1 VKAKVYL
8 ETSLVSYITSNPSRD
23 IVVASRQ
30 QITQV
35 WWETQ
40 RARFT
45 LYISPFVIQE
55 ASVGDPNAVK
65 KRLSII
71 KHLPLLEVNE
81 EILTLASSL
90 LKDKAIP
97 EKSTGDALHLA
108 IAAFHRIDYLLTWN
122 YKHLA
127 NAEKRGLITRTI
139 QNNGYNSP
147 IICTPEELM
156 GE

>member
-1 VKAKVYL
+1 MKTKIYL
-8 ETSLVSYITSNPSRD
+8 ETSLVSYLTSNPNRD

-30 QITQV
+30 QITRV
-35 WWETQ
+35 WWDTQ
-40 RARFT
+40 RTRFT

-55 ASVGDPNAVK
+55 ASAGDPNAVK

-81 EILTLASSL
+81 KILALANNL
-90 LKDKAIP
+90 LQAGAIP

-108 IAAFHRIDYLLTWN
+108 IAAFHRMDYLLTWN

-127 NAEKRGLITRTI
+127 NAEKRNLITRTI
-139 QNNGYNSP
+139 QDNDYGSP
-147 IICTPEELM
+147 IICTPDELM

>member
-35 WWETQ
+35 WWDTQ
-40 RARFT
+40 RTRFT

-55 ASVGDPNAVK
+55 ASAGDPNAVK
-65 KRLSII
+65 RRLSVIR
-71 KHLPLLEVNE
+71 HLPLLEVSE
-81 EILTLASSL
+81 EILALANNL

-97 EKSTGDALHLA
+97 ERSTGDALHLA
-108 IAAFHRIDYLLTWN
+108 IAAFHRMDYLLTWN

-127 NAEKRGLITRTI
+127 NAEKRDLITRTI
-139 QNNGYNSP
+139 QSNGYNSP